1 MQRYVARYPGRPK
14 TVGFESTLLGVNG
27 ADMCAL
33 DIVEHR
39 GILRIDKV
47 VQSKFS
53 GAASVEKI
61 VKVV

>member
-1 MQRYVARYPGRPK
+1 
-14 TVGFESTLLGVNG
+14 
-27 ADMCAL
+27 MCAL